1 MLEVQ
6 DAGVR
11 FEADV
16 DVLAQGDHVVRVLL
30 VELLDLQFAE
40 KQIRWVDGIGVDVQ
54 TVAKVDLVIHL
65 HPVEEDVDMV
75 EGRGP

>member
-11 FEADV
+11 FEVDV
-16 DVLAQGDHVVRVLL
+16 DVLAQGDHVVSVLL
-30 VELLDLQFAE
+30 VEPLDLQFAE
-40 KQIRWVDGIGVDVQ
+40 KHIRRVDGVGVDVQ